1 MTWDGWTKY
10 SRGRGSMERQRLR
23 DGVNANIMIKSAP
36 LSKSTKCLKFLQ
48 SFCRVN
54 TFRKPLHS
62 SLLYYMRDVT
72 SKSDCVA
79 FETSMVFA
87 RLFQLQN
94 VVWTWGRRKRQPETR
109 YSIVPLLR
117 EGGIPLYKDSQVVS
131 LTPVVWYVF
140 RGVVDHDM

>member
-1 MTWDGWTKY
+1 
-10 SRGRGSMERQRLR
+10 MERQRLR

-94 VVWTWGRRKRQPETR
+94 VV
-109 YSIVPLLR
+109 
-117 EGGIPLYKDSQVVS
+117 
-131 LTPVVWYVF
+131 
-140 RGVVDHDM
+140 